1 MIALL
6 ISLITPF
13 VMIDGLYANPHAAN
27 AEPAEAWVSV
37 EFYTN
42 ESEYQLT
49 ESEATIILYLA
60 RWEDDR
66 IDEGL
71 SVMWCESRGIP
82 TRVNPTSNASGLF
95 QFIWDL
101 EAKYPTCDAYV
112 DGEHRDFCGWYHYIL
127 NEHHLNLD
135 VFNPLDNAVA
145 MRLVGEYSVEANGDY
160 WHQDRGQCEPHWQD
174 YGYEPLAEVSP

>member
-95 QFIWDL
+95 NSFGTWKQNTPRVTL
-101 EAKYPTCDAYV
+101 MLT
-112 DGEHRDFCGWYHYIL
+112 
-127 NEHHLNLD
+127 
-135 VFNPLDNAVA
+135 
-145 MRLVGEYSVEANGDY
+145 ANTAIFAG
-160 WHQDRGQCEPHWQD
+160 GITTS
-174 YGYEPLAEVSP
+174 LMSITST